1 MFRIKTIIQIPVL
14 LLLLTGL
21 AQARPVSILEETENY
36 IKIRF
41 ELPEWRLEDI
51 KANNQDWKKIICSD
65 GTYMAEDGH
74 PLLISFSE
82 AIGIPVNG
90 DIQVSV
96 LSQKIDSLGDV
107 KLLPAERQILDR
119 DRTEQDFY
127 QDYNAYSQK
136 QLYPQVIAE
145 KGTSA
150 YIGNRNMIPLHIY
163 PFQYNPHD
171 KHLLVTTEAVILIS
185 ITGDKRKAGAGSF
198 SPSIIDSEG
207 DAFFLNNRTSFQW
220 RKARDISPETAAM
233 PKSNSNL
240 INALQF
246 IIDQEGI
253 YKITYQYLQ
262 EKMQLMADSLGVQ
275 YAWSVETVDP
285 RYLELSDENGAVAI
299 HFHGETDGLFNDG
312 DYFEFYG
319 DRHYGDESWQDDYT
333 AENVYTLSLVNHLGA
348 RLAVENGGLVVSNS
362 SGYIVPDAYQHQV
375 HLEGQFI
382 PDKLG
387 RSWSLNSNFYRED
400 IWFWKKI
407 TAPNLEI
414 VPFELQYPKDTT
426 IRAFSTKISLYGL
439 TYMEGLPFNQYD
451 HKATIRINQSLVS
464 TRSWRDQREQIFEND
479 NPLPNS
485 YLNHGTNYCYISL
498 NGETPMEDRE
508 QVMLDYIELTYWRE
522 YKTSEDFIKF
532 TKPSNRPFGLYQ
544 FQLEGFSSNQVSVY
558 KIGSSIMNNLQI
570 EPFTQ
575 SGGQPWTVTFQD
587 SVISQDVRYYAV
599 TENKKKLPTDFRI
612 DIPSNLKSGSNAADC
627 IIITA
632 TEFTKDEG
640 TLLYREQWENLGYQ
654 VQIVDIQD
662 IFDEFNHGIRSAESI
677 KDFLSYAYNNWSDP
691 QLKSVFLLGDGTDDE
706 RDNSK
711 SRKYN
716 VVPVKKIWTYQH
728 GATAADNWYACLV
741 GTDPIPDISISRV
754 NIWKK
759 EQIIQVAQKTE
770 KYITEPNFDDLW
782 HGQLILATG
791 GKQSDGNDI
800 FSQQSEEIRRKNV
813 PQYFR
818 AGRVYTNTQTVS
830 QDFYGVTSSL
840 INKINEGAIFL
851 QFMGHGGGRIWA
863 DYNLFNFNNV
873 SSLNNSN
880 YPIVSSLACY
890 CSAFDTDGSSSI
902 SEALVL
908 EPEKGAIATVGFTG
922 LGYLNNDLD
931 FGLALADGLFMKDF
945 NSLGEAWAY
954 TKAKFYVVTTS
965 PAARVALM
973 HGSVLL
979 GDGNVKVLKPH
990 KNVTVTTNKDN
1001 YSVGDTLRV
1010 TASFQ
1015 NQANAAR
1022 TMIYKP
1028 TEIAVNPPNENA
1040 VINGTYSYSYTLS
1053 GNAGDRYQRRIFV
1066 TGYSDTGEYYG
1077 YKDISLG
1084 RGLLSHVSTIP
1095 ESPTWAD
1102 SIHLKLRITGIDNI
1116 SSVVCRVKI
1125 DSLLD
1130 NAQTFNIPMVRS
1142 QTDTTMYQTSY
1153 AVPAQ
1158 VTGKEVFFKYSATNN
1173 LNQTSESLM
1182 QSFLI
1187 AGPELLMEDMQFVPN
1202 NTQLS
1207 IKVLIKNIG
1216 NSPSANTNLKLTAY
1230 QDGLPDIILED
1241 RVFTALE
1248 VGESRWETIVIDTLF
1263 TNTVGLVAMVNI
1275 PRVFPEWS
1283 YSDVNN
1289 MLSLILPL
1297 NYQFVNSV
1305 GGMISSLDTN
1315 VLCEIP
1321 ANLVNSNQP
1330 SIFYINRL
1338 SSLNAN
1344 NEPDVASIKLRD
1356 QSISMP
1362 YEVMTLD
1369 EALTDSTG
1377 TLINGHKLKL
1387 TFYYSSTDSTTQQY
1401 ETENSYMIYRWN
1413 DTYRK
1418 WIIQGGNIST
1428 VENKVV
1434 FEVTRTGI
1442 YTLMRNKD
1450 KKKPS
1455 IDVNVQDQEFTVG
1468 GYVSGTGTISLLI
1481 SDANGI
1487 DVFDNSIKLFL
1498 EGLEIPKEQWVQTIN
1513 KDDINRI
1520 PIKYQLNLP
1529 KGNYTLV
1536 VDCRDVNGN
1545 FNTRDVQFIV
1555 NDEFDVIRLA
1565 NYPNPVRGKTQ
1576 DPKNAGRTRFTYVL
1590 TDDADEVSIKV
1601 FTVSGR
1607 LVKTFRNLPAGVGY
1621 HEYPRTVYAWDC
1633 TDEQGFYLANGVYF
1647 YRIIAKKGGK
1657 TIEKIQKMA
1666 ILK

>member
-1 MFRIKTIIQIPVL
+1 MFRLKTIIQIPIYLMFVI
-14 LLLLTGL
+14 GL
-21 AQARPVSILEETENY
+21 MQARSVSILEETEDHV
-36 IKIRF
+36 KIRF
-41 ELPEWRLEDI
+41 ALPEWHLEQVT
-51 KANNQDWKKIICSD
+51 ANNQNWQKIICGD

-74 PLLISFSE
+74 PLLVSFSE

-90 DIQVSV
+90 DIQVTV
-96 LSQKIDSLGDV
+96 ISQKTESIADV
-107 KLLPAERQILDR
+107 RLFPAERQTLDR
-119 DRTEQDFY
+119 ERTEQDFY
-127 QDYNAYSQK
+127 QDYAAYSRK

-145 KGTSA
+145 KGISA
-150 YIGNRNMIPLHIY
+150 FIGNRKMIPLHIY

-171 KHLLVTTEAVILIS
+171 KHLQVTSEAVLLIS
-185 ITGDKRKAGAGSF
+185 ITGDKSKARTGSF
-198 SPSIIDSEG
+198 STSIIDREG
-207 DAFFLNNRTSFQW
+207 DAFFLNNRTSNQW
-220 RKARDISPETAAM
+220 RKAKETAPETVTM
-233 PKSNSNL
+233 PKSNSSLVND
-240 INALQF
+240 LQF

-262 EKMQLMADSLGVQ
+262 EKMQLMEDSLGVEF
-275 YAWSVETVDP
+275 AWSVETVDP

-299 HFHGETDGLFNDG
+299 HFFGETDGEFHSNDF
-312 DYFEFYG
+312 FEFYG

-333 AENVYTLSLVNHLGA
+333 AENVYTLSLKNHLGA
-348 RLAVENGGLVVSNS
+348 RLAVENGGLVVSNPS
-362 SGYIVPDAYQHQV
+362 SYIVPDAYQHQV

-387 RSWSLNSNFYRED
+387 RSWSLNSSFYRED
-400 IWFWKKI
+400 TWFWKKI

-451 HKATIRINQSLVS
+451 HKATIRINQSLIS
-464 TRSWRDQREQIFEND
+464 TRSWRDQREEIFEND

-498 NGETPMEDRE
+498 NGETPMGDRE

-575 SGGQPWTVTFQD
+575 SGGQPWTVTLQD
-587 SVISQDVRYYAV
+587 SVVSQDVRYYAV
-599 TENKKKLPTDFRI
+599 AENKKKQPKDFRI
-612 DIPSNLKSGSNAADC
+612 NTPSFLKSGSNAADC
-627 IIITA
+627 VIIT
-632 TEFTKDEG
+632 TTDFVKDEG
-640 TLLYREQWENLGYQ
+640 TLLYKQQWESLGYQ
-654 VQIVDIQD
+654 VQIIDLQD
-662 IFDEFNHGIRSAESI
+662 IFDEFNHGIYSAEAI
-677 KDFLSYAYNNWSDP
+677 KDFISYAYNNWSEP

-706 RDNSK
+706 RDNSN

-716 VVPVKKIWTYQH
+716 IVPVKKIWTYQH
-728 GATAADNWYACLV
+728 GATAADNWYACIV

-759 EQIIQVAQKTE
+759 EQIIKVAQKSQ
-770 KYITEPNFDDLW
+770 KYITEPNYDDLW

-791 GKQSDGNDI
+791 GKQTDGNDI

-813 PQYFR
+813 PQYYR

-890 CSAFDTDGSSSI
+890 CSAFDTEGSSSI

-908 EPEKGAIATVGFTG
+908 EPDKGAIASVGFTG

-931 FGLALADGLFMKDF
+931 FGLALADGLFQKNFD
-945 NSLGEAWAY
+945 SLGEAWAY
-954 TKAKFYVVTTS
+954 TKAMFYVVTTS

-979 GDGNVKVLKPH
+979 GDGNIRVIKPQ
-990 KNVTVTTNKDN
+990 KTVTVTTNKDN

-1010 TASFQ
+1010 SASFQ

-1028 TEIAVNPPNENA
+1028 TEIAVNPPNENI
-1040 VINGTYSYSYTLS
+1040 VIDGSYNYSYVLS
-1053 GNAGDRYQRRIFV
+1053 GNPGDRYQRRVFV
-1066 TGYSDTGEYYG
+1066 AGYSNMGEFYG
-1077 YKDISLG
+1077 FKDISLG
-1084 RGLLSHVSTIP
+1084 RGLLSHSIVLP
-1095 ESPTWAD
+1095 ETPTWAD
-1102 SIHLKLRITGIDNI
+1102 SIHLRVKVTGIDNV

-1130 NAQTFNIPMVRS
+1130 NSQTFNIPMTRS
-1142 QTDTTMYQTSY
+1142 ITDTTLYQTSY
-1153 AVPAQ
+1153 AIPAQ
-1158 VTGKEVFFKYSATNN
+1158 VTGKEVFFKYRATNDLN
-1173 LNQTSESLM
+1173 LTTESLM
-1182 QSFLI
+1182 QTLMV
-1187 AGPELLMEDMQFVPN
+1187 AGPELLMEDMQFVPDN
-1202 NTQLS
+1202 DQLGV
-1207 IKVLIKNIG
+1207 KVLIKNIG
-1216 NSPSANTNLKLTAY
+1216 NSPSINTNLKLTAY
-1230 QDGLPDIILED
+1230 QDGLPDVILAVQNFDPLNE
-1241 RVFTALE
+1241 
-1248 VGESRWETIVIDTLF
+1248 GEMRWETIVIDTLF
-1263 TNTVGLVAMVNI
+1263 SNTVGLVASVNS

-1289 MLSLILPL
+1289 MLSMILPL
-1297 NYQFVNSV
+1297 NYQFVSS
-1305 GGMISSLDTN
+1305 GGGVISSLDTN
-1315 VLCEIP
+1315 LDCEIP
-1321 ANLVNSNQP
+1321 VNLVASNQQ

-1338 SSLNAN
+1338 NSLEAN
-1344 NEPDVASIKLRD
+1344 NEPDIDTIKLRD
-1356 QSISMP
+1356 QSVSQP

-1369 EALTDSTG
+1369 QALTDSTG
-1377 TLINGHKLKL
+1377 TLIDGQKLKL
-1387 TFYYSSTDSTTQQY
+1387 IFYYSSSDSTTQLN

-1413 DTYRK
+1413 ETFSK

-1428 VENKVV
+1428 AENKVV
-1434 FEVTRTGI
+1434 FEVNRTGI
-1442 YTLMRNKD
+1442 YSLLRNRD

-1498 EGLEIPKEQWVQTIN
+1498 DGVEIPENQWVKTIN

-1520 PIKYQLNLP
+1520 PIKYQLNLT
-1529 KGNYTLV
+1529 KGDYTLV

-1545 FNTRDVQFIV
+1545 FNSRDVQFIV

-1565 NYPNPVRGKTQ
+1565 NYPNPVLGRTQ

-1590 TDDADEVSIKV
+1590 TDDAEEVSIKV

-1607 LVKTFRNLPAGVGY
+1607 LVKTFNNLPAGVGY

-1633 TDEQGFYLANGVYF
+1633 ADEKGFYLANGVYF
-1647 YRIIAKKGGK
+1647 YRIIAKKGNK